1 MNYLQSNN
9 ILQIILSRTVV
20 GIISINVSKPIN
32 IDTALISIINV
43 KIIEK
48 KTTIFFNSCYCG
60 HNTIYSNKLLNNKFI
75 LQMKSD
81 YSDNKIKKLQQ

>member
-9 ILQIILSRTVV
+9 ILQIILSTTVV

-48 KTTIFFNSCYCG
+48 KIFFSIAATVVTTQYIVINC
-60 HNTIYSNKLLNNKFI
+60 
-75 LQMKSD
+75 
-81 YSDNKIKKLQQ
+81 

>member
-9 ILQIILSRTVV
+9 ILQIILSTTVV

-43 KIIEK
+43 KTIEK
-48 KTTIFFNSCYCG
+48 KTTIFSIAATVITTQYIVINC
-60 HNTIYSNKLLNNKFI
+60 
-75 LQMKSD
+75 
-81 YSDNKIKKLQQ
+81 

>member
-9 ILQIILSRTVV
+9 ILQIILSTTVV

-32 IDTALISIINV
+32 IDTALISMINV

-48 KTTIFFNSCYCG
+48 KTIFSIAATVVTTQYIVINC
-60 HNTIYSNKLLNNKFI
+60 
-75 LQMKSD
+75 
-81 YSDNKIKKLQQ
+81 

>member
-9 ILQIILSRTVV
+9 ILPIILSTTVV
-20 GIISINVSKPIN
+20 GIISITVSKPIN

-48 KTTIFFNSCYCG
+48 KKIFSIAATVVTTQYIVINC
-60 HNTIYSNKLLNNKFI
+60 
-75 LQMKSD
+75 
-81 YSDNKIKKLQQ
+81 

>member
-9 ILQIILSRTVV
+9 ILQITLSTTVV

-43 KIIEK
+43 KIIK
-48 KTTIFFNSCYCG
+48 KNNNFFNSCYCG